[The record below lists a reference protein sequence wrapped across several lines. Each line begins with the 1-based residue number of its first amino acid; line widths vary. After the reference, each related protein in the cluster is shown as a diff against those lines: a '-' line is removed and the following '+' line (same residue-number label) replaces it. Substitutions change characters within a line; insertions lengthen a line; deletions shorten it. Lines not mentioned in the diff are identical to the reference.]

1 MAEREASGDFDYLF
15 DDPAD
20 ADGLTGHAPA
30 FDPEAPQDLDSHTSP
45 DDDLWDDPD
54 DNFWDRDA
62 ESANG
67 DHFDA
72 FDTKTW
78 YFTPAP
84 TPWYRTKHAMTA
96 LIAAAAAMVAIV
108 VSGVLLVFRA
118 PGNTDD
124 STTSVTP
131 TASTSAAPTSAA
143 PTSAAPTSAA
153 PTSAAPTSA
162 APASVASS
170 TAAATATA
178 AAATAG
184 DLGLVG
190 QHRARR
196 RLPES
201 AAAGEQGAR
210 DRRNPYACHPVTDQ
224 RRSAVAAPTQ
234 LKVRPAQGET
244 HPSRPGRT
252 F

>member
-20 ADGLTGHAPA
+20 ADGLTGHAA
-30 FDPEAPQDLDSHTSP
+30 CLRPEAPEDLDSRTSP

-62 ESANG
+62 ESADG

-84 TPWYRTKHAMTA
+84 TPWYRTKQAMTA

-131 TASTSAAPTSAA
+131 TA
-143 PTSAAPTSAA
+143 
-153 PTSAAPTSA
+153 PTSA
-162 APASVASS
+162 APAERSTDERSHRRAQHRQRSAIAAPSTTLAPPLPPLSPPPPLPPPPPPPAENSASSVNTAPDAGYPRVRPRESKEPEIGVTRTPATRSPISVAP
-170 TAAATATA
+170 
-178 AAATAG
+178 
-184 DLGLVG
+184 
-190 QHRARR
+190 QPR
-196 RLPES
+196 P
-201 AAAGEQGAR
+201 
-210 DRRNPYACHPVTDQ
+210 P
-224 RRSAVAAPTQ
+224 RS
-234 LKVRPAQGET
+234 
-244 HPSRPGRT
+244 
-252 F
+252 

>member
-1 MAEREASGDFDYLF
+1 
-15 DDPAD
+15 
-20 ADGLTGHAPA
+20 
-30 FDPEAPQDLDSHTSP
+30 
-45 DDDLWDDPD
+45 
-54 DNFWDRDA
+54 
-62 ESANG
+62 
-67 DHFDA
+67 
-72 FDTKTW
+72 
-78 YFTPAP
+78 
-84 TPWYRTKHAMTA
+84 MTA

-131 TASTSAAPTSAA
+131 TASTSAAPTERSTDERSTDERSTDERSACQCG
-143 PTSAAPTSAA
+143 
-153 PTSAAPTSA
+153 
-162 APASVASS
+162 VQHR
-170 TAAATATA
+170 AATATA
-178 AAATAG
+178 AAAAAATAAAG